1 MYNYYKYNNYQ
12 EKISGLIIKPFT
24 VIYINKIIKFNIY
37 QQLLQMTFSLLK
49 RLK

>member
-1 MYNYYKYNNYQ
+1 M
-12 EKISGLIIKPFT
+12 SGFIIKPFT